1 MMPLCI
7 ILVLLSQVTAA
18 VNITSG
24 IIQDSGVIKAGV
36 GENVTLK
43 CACQDNAVTFLSWY
57 QQSLGGK
64 PQIIST
70 RMKHKK
76 EADMYPGYKERFQ
89 VSTQN
94 KEGNNHLTITN
105 LRPADSAIYYCGI
118 LEFNAIEF
126 GQGAFLHVKTPTSNI
141 QAVVHQPDFE
151 LLRPGDPLSL
161 SCTVYAEPL
170 CEGEQSLYWF
180 RNGASQP
187 TVMDP
192 SGGQCTSLSSH
203 VKNCTADL
211 TLKSASSSDA
221 GMYYCAL
228 ASCGE
233 ITFGNGT
240 RVEIVD
246 VSTKVSPLM
255 LYFLSVA
262 LAVSIII
269 LLVLAFS
276 AYMLNKKLCSL
287 CKGTV
292 SHLTCSAASDTRSQ
306 DADMLHYAALSVKRN
321 SERHG
326 QDDNMDTDCVY
337 SRVKSRKESCK
348 T

>member
-1 MMPLCI
+1 FMPFCTG
-7 ILVLLSQVTAA
+7 QVTVA

-36 GENVTLK
+36 GESVTLK
-43 CACQDNAVTFLSWY
+43 CVCQDNAVTFLSWY

-76 EADMYPGYKERFQ
+76 EADMYPAYKERFQ

-94 KEGNNHLTITN
+94 KEGSNHLTITN
-105 LRPADSAIYYCGI
+105 LRTADSAIYYCGI

-126 GQGAFLHVKTPTSNI
+126 GQGAFLHVKTSTSNI

-151 LLRPGDPLSL
+151 PLWPGDPLSL
-161 SCTVYAEPL
+161 SCTVYAKPP

-192 SGGQCTSLSSH
+192 SGGQCTSPSDETSH
-203 VKNCTADL
+203 MINCTANL
-211 TLKSASSSDA
+211 TLKSTSSSDA

-255 LYFLSVA
+255 VYILSVA
-262 LAVSIII
+262 LAVSIIV
-269 LLVLAFS
+269 LLVLAFI
-276 AYMLNKKLCSL
+276 AYMLNKKLCYV

-321 SERHG
+321 NKQHG
-326 QDDNMDTDCVY
+326 QDDNMGTDCVY